1 MRNKT
6 AIPEYT
12 EQSVPRVKRPT
23 SKRLQEWL
31 DQPEEARLMQVHFKP
46 ERLPAFLEEVNKMNQ
61 YALMGGVELVEVA
74 DQGDT
79 TFVQMRVGS
88 LEAAYKLGQLVERS
102 R

>member
-1 MRNKT
+1 MRT
-6 AIPEYT
+6 TEVIPAYT
-12 EQSVPRVKRPT
+12 ENSVPRAARP
-23 SKRLQEWL
+23 SGAKLQQWL
-31 DQPEEARLMQVHFKP
+31 NQPEQARLMQVHFKP

-61 YALMGGVELVEVA
+61 YALMGGVELLEVA